1 MTDHGHDEE
10 LESDLRRV
18 LADPGYRLPDR
29 LVPLE
34 RVHAGAVRRR
44 RQRQALAASLSVLA
58 VVGLGLGI
66 ARPWST
72 GDTDGN
78 GAAAASSTSE
88 SGTTSSS
95 TASSTSPSVSEQSS
109 SSIGPSNA
117 TVPAA
122 QVLAGFG
129 KDGVT
134 SVTAI
139 SDQDWWVSDVSTV
152 VATSD
157 GGRHFS
163 VASHDIDP
171 GFCQCQFATVRFVDR
186 EHGTA
191 LLQNHDLASTID
203 GGVTWKPIPVHGA
216 SSFLALEAG
225 GTKTTYALQ
234 HNADGGIHLWRQV
247 GTGAWADVATVPG
260 ARNPGGDSVQLAVQ
274 GDKAVVM
281 WRTSSAV
288 LAASYT
294 SDGKTA
300 GSKPISACDPS
311 LGLASSSSGLG
322 SVWLTCPSGTA
333 DTVLLTTDLGA
344 TWQTVPVSGEASR
357 HVVGAIDQTHA
368 VVTTGSGLA
377 RLDSTGALA
386 SSSGAGGVDL
396 TGSTYIGF
404 TDASHGFAIT
414 GAGLLVRSTDGG
426 RTWAAVTY
434 Q

>member
-1 MTDHGHDEE
+1 MTDHGRDEE
-10 LESDLRRV
+10 LESDLRRM

-44 RQRQALAASLSVLA
+44 RQHQALAASLSVLA

-72 GDTDGN
+72 GSTEGN
-78 GAAAASSTSE
+78 GAAAASSTTE
-88 SGTTSSS
+88 SVSSS
-95 TASSTSPSVSEQSS
+95 SVSQSVSPSVSEKGSVS
-109 SSIGPSNA
+109 PSPSNA
-117 TVPAA
+117 VMDPA

-152 VATSD
+152 LATSD
-157 GGRHFS
+157 GGRHFT

-171 GFCQCQFATVRFVDR
+171 AFCQCQFTTVRFVDL

-191 LLQNHDLASTID
+191 LLRSQDLASTVD
-203 GGVTWKPIPVHGA
+203 GGKNWKQTSVKGA
-216 SSFLALEAG
+216 SSFFALEAG

-234 HNADGGIHLWRQV
+234 HNADGGIHLWSQV
-247 GTGAWADVATVPG
+247 GTGSWADVATLPG
-260 ARNPGGDSVQLAVQ
+260 ATTPGGGDVQLAVQ
-274 GDKAVVM
+274 GDKAVVV
-281 WRTSSAV
+281 WRTASAV
-288 LAASYT
+288 VSASYA
-294 SDGKTA
+294 SDGKAASPKRVA
-300 GSKPISACDPS
+300 GCDPS

-333 DTVLLTTDLGA
+333 DNVLRTTDLGT
-344 TWQTVPVSGEASR
+344 TWQSVPVAGEASR
-357 HVVGAIDQTHA
+357 HMVGAIDQTHA
-368 VVTTGSGLA
+368 VVTTASGLA
-377 RLDSTGALA
+377 RLDASGALA
-386 SSSGAGGVDL
+386 ASAGVDGVNL
-396 TGSTYIGF
+396 ARSTYIGF

-414 GAGLLVRSTDGG
+414 EAGQLVRSTDGG
-426 RTWAAVTY
+426 RTWAAVAY